1 MQTTPPAA
9 SLRPGATDRVAR
21 AAAIAACLPYL
32 ALKAAWLAGGRVG
45 IPEGSV
51 LLEQPRLMAV
61 ANTVTLLMDTAV
73 IVLALLLTQRW
84 GERVP
89 AWLPAFPA
97 WVATGLLLP
106 IAVGFPLNALAGL
119 LGGGRPAAGPSEP
132 FLDAWVFT
140 VVYGGFTVQGLAL
153 GTLFVRY
160 AGRRWSPLWRGA
172 VRDLPPRVAGPR
184 VRAAAVAAS
193 LALVPGTAAHLG
205 WAAGMTEGLPPS
217 QAAARTAGFHVL
229 EAAQV
234 LYAAAAAAGT
244 GLLVFRRG
252 RGLPV
257 RLPLVLG
264 WAGSAVLGCWG
275 GWRFLAAMT
284 PVADPSSGWPAAL
297 PVLTYAGDVI
307 AGTVLAGCVAAVLRG
322 RAG

>member
-205 WAAGMTEGLPPS
+205 WAAGMTEGLPRPRPPP
-217 QAAARTAGFHVL
+217 ARRGSTSWRRRRCCTRRPRRPGPGCWCSG
-229 EAAQV
+229 
-234 LYAAAAAAGT
+234 AAG
-244 GLLVFRRG
+244 GFRCGCRWC
-252 RGLPV
+252 
-257 RLPLVLG
+257 
-264 WAGSAVLGCWG
+264 WAGPGRRSWAAGAAG
-275 GWRFLAAMT
+275 G
-284 PVADPSSGWPAAL
+284 SS
-297 PVLTYAGDVI
+297 
-307 AGTVLAGCVAAVLRG
+307 R
-322 RAG
+322 R